1 MGQKVTMH
9 IRQGGLSRT
18 QFIAAG
24 AVAAGAGVA
33 AGVTAGPV
41 EDTDAQTDKDVE
53 ALQMLLLL
61 EYTETA
67 FYKEALERGALSGE
81 IEGYAEA
88 VLDQER
94 QHLAFVKKALGS
106 KAREAPKFAFGAA
119 TRDPDQFAA
128 TAAELEDL
136 AVAAYNG
143 QATNVSKPTLEAA
156 ATVVSVEARHAAWI
170 RSIAGEPPAPDATDK
185 PLTAAEVRE
194 GLQRIGMRS

>member
-1 MGQKVTMH
+1 MH
-9 IRQGGLSRT
+9 KAEGALSRT

-24 AVAAGAGVA
+24 AVVAGTAVAAGVA
-33 AGVTAGPV
+33 AGPI
-41 EDTDAQTDKDVE
+41 EDTGAQSDKDVE
-53 ALQMLLLL
+53 ALQLILLL
-61 EYTETA
+61 EYTENA
-67 FYKEALERGALSGE
+67 FYKEALERGGLSGE

-94 QHLAFVKKALGS
+94 EHLAFVRKALGS
-106 KAREAPKFAFGAA
+106 KAPEPPSFDFGAA
-119 TRDPDQFAA
+119 TGDSDQFAA

-170 RSIAGEPPAPDATDK
+170 RSIAGEPPAPDATDT
-185 PLTAAEVRE
+185 PLAADQVRA
-194 GLQRIGMRS
+194 GLERIGLRG

>member
-1 MGQKVTMH
+1 MH
-9 IRQGGLSRT
+9 KAEGALSRT

-24 AVAAGAGVA
+24 AVAAGTAVAAGVA
-33 AGVTAGPV
+33 AGPI
-41 EDTDAQTDKDVE
+41 EDTGAQSDKDVE
-53 ALQMLLLL
+53 ALQLILLL
-61 EYTETA
+61 EYTENA
-67 FYKEALERGALSGE
+67 FYKEALERGGLSGE

-94 QHLAFVKKALGS
+94 EHLTFVRKALGS
-106 KAREAPKFAFGAA
+106 KAPEPPSFDFGAA
-119 TRDPDQFAA
+119 TGDSDQFAA

-170 RSIAGEPPAPDATDK
+170 RSIAGEPPAPDATDT
-185 PLTAAEVRE
+185 PLAADQVRA
-194 GLQRIGMRS
+194 GLERIGLRG

>member
-1 MGQKVTMH
+1 MH
-9 IRQGGLSRT
+9 KAEGALSRT

-24 AVAAGAGVA
+24 AVAAGTAVAAGVA
-33 AGVTAGPV
+33 AGPI
-41 EDTDAQTDKDVE
+41 EDTGAQSDKDVE
-53 ALQMLLLL
+53 ALQLILLL
-61 EYTETA
+61 EYTENA
-67 FYKEALERGALSGE
+67 FYKEALERGGLSGE

-94 QHLAFVKKALGS
+94 EHLAFVRKALGS
-106 KAREAPKFAFGAA
+106 KAPEPPSFDFGAA
-119 TRDPDQFAA
+119 TGDSDQFAA

-170 RSIAGEPPAPDATDK
+170 RSIAGEPPAPDATDT
-185 PLTAAEVRE
+185 PLAADQVRA
-194 GLQRIGMRS
+194 GLERIGLRG

>member
-1 MGQKVTMH
+1 MGEKVTMH
-9 IRQGGLSRT
+9 IGQGALSRT
-18 QFIAAG
+18 EFIAAG
-24 AVAAGAGVA
+24 AVAAGAAVA

-53 ALQMLLLL
+53 ALQLLLLL

-67 FYKEALERGALSGE
+67 FYDEALKRGGLSGE
-81 IEGYAEA
+81 VESYAQA

-94 QHLAFVKKALGS
+94 EHLAFVRKALGS
-106 KAREAPKFAFGAA
+106 KAGEPPRFAFGDA
-119 TRDPDQFAA
+119 TRNPSQFAA

-170 RSIAGEPPAPDATDK
+170 RSIAGEPPAPDATDT
-185 PLTAAEVRE
+185 PMSADEVRQ
-194 GLQRIGMRS
+194 GLERIGLRS

>member
-1 MGQKVTMH
+1 MH
-9 IRQGGLSRT
+9 IRQGALSRT

-24 AVAAGAGVA
+24 AVAAGAAVA

-53 ALQMLLLL
+53 ALQLILLL
-61 EYTETA
+61 EYTENA
-67 FYKEALERGALSGE
+67 FYEEALDRGALSGE
-81 IEGYAEA
+81 IQGYAEA

-94 QHLAFVKKALGS
+94 EHLAFVKKALGS
-106 KAREAPKFAFGAA
+106 KAGEQPRYEFGAA
-119 TRDPDQFAA
+119 TRDPDRFAS

-170 RSIAGEPPAPDATDK
+170 RSIAGEPPAPDATDT
-185 PLTAAEVRE
+185 PLSADEVRK
-194 GLQRIGMRS
+194 GLERIGMRS

>member
-9 IRQGGLSRT
+9 TGEGALSRT

-24 AVAAGAGVA
+24 AVTAGAAVA

-53 ALQMLLLL
+53 ALQLLLLL
-61 EYTETA
+61 EYTEAA
-67 FYKEALERGALSGE
+67 FYEEALDRGALSGE
-81 IEGYAEA
+81 IEGYAQA

-94 QHLAFVKKALGS
+94 EHLAFVRKALGS
-106 KAREAPKFAFGAA
+106 KAGEPPRFKFGDA

-185 PLTAAEVRE
+185 PLSANEVRE
-194 GLQRIGMRS
+194 GLERIGMRS

>member
-1 MGQKVTMH
+1 MQ
-9 IRQGGLSRT
+9 ISQGGLSRT

-24 AVAAGAGVA
+24 AVAAGAGVV

-53 ALQMLLLL
+53 ALQLLLLL

-88 VLDQER
+88 VLAQER
-94 QHLAFVKKALGS
+94 EHLAFIKQALGS
-106 KAREAPKFAFGAA
+106 KAGEPPRFSFGPG
-119 TRDPDQFAA
+119 TRDPGEFAA

-143 QATNVSKPTLEAA
+143 QATNVSKATLEAA
-156 ATVVSVEARHAAWI
+156 ATVVSGEARHAAWI

-185 PLTAAEVRE
+185 PLTAGEVRE

>member
-1 MGQKVTMH
+1 MH
-9 IRQGGLSRT
+9 IREGGLSRT

-24 AVAAGAGVA
+24 AVAAGAGVV

-41 EDTDAQTDKDVE
+41 ENTDAQTDKDVE
-53 ALQMLLLL
+53 ALQLLLLL

-88 VLDQER
+88 VLHQER
-94 QHLAFVKKALGS
+94 EHLAFVKQALGS
-106 KAREAPKFAFGAA
+106 KAREAPQFGFGEA
-119 TRDPDQFAA
+119 TRDPDKFAA

-136 AVAAYNG
+136 AVGAYNG

-185 PLTAAEVRE
+185 PLTAAEVRRASS
-194 GLQRIGMRS
+194 GSG

>member
-1 MGQKVTMH
+1 MGHKVTME
-9 IRQGGLSRT
+9 IVEGALSRT

-24 AVAAGAGVA
+24 AVAASAAVA
-33 AGVTAGPV
+33 AGVAIGPV

-53 ALQMLLLL
+53 ALQLILLL

-67 FYKEALERGALSGE
+67 FYAEALDRGGLSGE
-81 IEGYAEA
+81 VQGYAEA

-94 QHLAFVKKALGS
+94 EHLAFIRKALGG
-106 KAREAPKFAFGAA
+106 KAGEPPRFEFGAA
-119 TRDPDQFAA
+119 TRDPDAFAS

-170 RSIAGEPPAPDATDK
+170 RSIAGEPPAPDATDT
-185 PLTAAEVRE
+185 PLSAPQVRQ
-194 GLQRIGMRS
+194 GLERIGLRS

>member
-1 MGQKVTMH
+1 MH
-9 IRQGGLSRT
+9 IGQGALSRT

-24 AVAAGAGVA
+24 AVAAGAAVA

-41 EDTDAQTDKDVE
+41 QDIDAQTDKDVE
-53 ALQMLLLL
+53 ALQLLLLL
-61 EYTETA
+61 EYTEGA
-67 FYKEALERGALSGE
+67 FYQEALDRGALRGE
-81 IEGYAEA
+81 IEGYAQA

-94 QHLAFVKKALGS
+94 EHLAFVKKALGS
-106 KAREAPKFAFGAA
+106 KAGEPPRFTFGPA
-119 TRDPDQFAA
+119 TQDPDEFAA

-170 RSIAGEPPAPDATDK
+170 GASPESRLRPTRPTRRCPRVRSAKASSGSA
-185 PLTAAEVRE
+185 
-194 GLQRIGMRS
+194 

>member
-9 IRQGGLSRT
+9 KAEGALSRT

-24 AVAAGAGVA
+24 AVAAGAAVA

-41 EDTDAQTDKDVE
+41 ENTDAQTDKDVE
-53 ALQMLLLL
+53 ALQLILLL
-61 EYTETA
+61 EYTEAA
-67 FYKEALERGALSGE
+67 FYEEALDRGSLSGE
-81 IEGYAEA
+81 VRGYAEA

-94 QHLAFVKKALGS
+94 EHLAFIRKALGS
-106 KAREAPKFAFGAA
+106 KAGEPPSFDFGAA
-119 TRDPDQFAA
+119 TRDPDRFAS

-143 QATNVSKPTLEAA
+143 QATNVSRPTLEAA

-170 RSIAGEPPAPDATDK
+170 RSIAGEPPAPDATDT
-185 PLTAAEVRE
+185 PLSAQQVRE
-194 GLQRIGMRS
+194 GLERIGMRS